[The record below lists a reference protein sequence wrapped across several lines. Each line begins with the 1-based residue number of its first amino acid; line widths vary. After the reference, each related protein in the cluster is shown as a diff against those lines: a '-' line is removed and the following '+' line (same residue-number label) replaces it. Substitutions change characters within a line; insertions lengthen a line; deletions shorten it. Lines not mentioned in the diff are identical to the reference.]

1 MFAIAYMVAFIV
13 VGMLRIGYGILADAN
28 STFPFALEE
37 IERFERRQRL
47 GNAHVQVLETIQNR
61 PRPLTGM
68 PVELLVGETRDDRL
82 PVRLIRLDL
91 PEHRLNIG
99 IHDHAQQVFDRT
111 LRRP

>member
-47 GNAHVQVLETIQNR
+47 AR
-61 PRPLTGM
+61 
-68 PVELLVGETRDDRL
+68 
-82 PVRLIRLDL
+82 IRGSSVDQ
-91 PEHRLNIG
+91 PIG
-99 IHDHAQQVFDRT
+99 S
-111 LRRP
+111 